1 LDADTQSVNHTN
13 CHECVYYLNCFCQ
26 CRYCIYR
33 DATTIPG
40 NNLYTCKGSFSVSSE
55 GPSRVTTVSGVGNS
69 RRRVFAQNV
78 EILLI
83 LMHLSILILGG
94 GKGAGNGWGLG
105 QMPAGGAF

>member
-1 LDADTQSVNHTN
+1 MLTLNHAVNYTN
-13 CHECVYYLNCFCQ
+13 CHQCVYYLNCFCQ

-33 DATTIPG
+33 DATTVPG

-55 GPSRVTTVSGVGNS
+55 GPLSRVTTVSGVGNS

-94 GKGAGNGWGLG
+94 
-105 QMPAGGAF
+105 